1 MKDINTTM
9 NKSFSEFLNWR
20 QSKRQW
26 YDKVGV
32 NRRIDIKGTNN
43 RIIIASGTKLRNLKI
58 VIHGNDNLLSIG
70 KNCDLN
76 GFMEMS
82 GNSNEI
88 ILGSRTEIS
97 ENVRLLAHGG
107 KRIKIGERCLI
118 ADLTEIRTTDS
129 HSILNAEGDR
139 INPDESI
146 EIGDRV
152 WLTREVM
159 VLKGADIGS
168 DTVIG
173 PRSIITKKIP
183 SNSLAIGIPAKVV
196 RTNITWLVESI

>member
-1 MKDINTTM
+1 MKNINTTM
-9 NKSFSEFLNWR
+9 NKSFSEFMNWG
-20 QSKRQW
+20 QSKRHW

-32 NRRIDIKGTNN
+32 NQRIYIKGTNN
-43 RIIIASGTKLRNLKI
+43 RVVIASGTKLYNLQI
-58 VIHGNDNLLSIG
+58 VIHGNDNILSIG
-70 KNCDLN
+70 RNCN
-76 GFMEMS
+76 IGGFMEMF
-82 GNSNEI
+82 GNGNEI
-88 ILGSRTEIS
+88 IIGNGTWIS
-97 ENVRLLAHGG
+97 ENVRLVAHGG
-107 KRIKIGERCLI
+107 KRIRIGERCLI
-118 ADLTEIRTTDS
+118 ANLTDIRTTDS

-173 PRSIITKKIP
+173 PRSIITQKIP
-183 SNSLAIGIPAKVV
+183 SNTVAIGIPAKVV

>member
-1 MKDINTTM
+1 M
-9 NKSFSEFLNWR
+9 NKSFSQLLLWL
-20 QSKRQW
+20 QSKHHW
-26 YDKVGV
+26 YDKVGI
-32 NRRIDIKGTNN
+32 NRRIEIKGTNN
-43 RIIIASGTKLRNLKI
+43 RVVIASGTKLYNLQI
-58 VIHGNDNLLSIG
+58 VIHGNDNILSIG
-70 KNCDLN
+70 KNCIIG
-76 GFMEMS
+76 GFMEMF
-82 GNSNEI
+82 GNGNEI
-88 ILGSRTEIS
+88 IVGSRTQIS
-97 ENVRLLAHGG
+97 ENVRLVAHGG
-107 KRIKIGERCLI
+107 TRIRIGEGCVI
-118 ADLTEIRTTDS
+118 ADLTDIRTTDS

-139 INPDESI
+139 INPDENI

-173 PRSIITKKIP
+173 ARSIVTKTIP

>member
-1 MKDINTTM
+1 M
-9 NKSFSEFLNWR
+9 NKSFSEFMNWR

-70 KNCDLN
+70 KNCDIN

-82 GNSNEI
+82 GNGNEI

-107 KRIKIGERCLI
+107 KRIKIGERCMI
-118 ADLTEIRTTDS
+118 ADSTEIRTTDS

-152 WLTREVM
+152 WITREVM

-173 PRSIITKKIP
+173 PRSIITKKVP
-183 SNSLAIGIPAKVV
+183 SNALAIGIPAKVV